1 MCNISGVKN
10 VSIPTEANIY
20 KRHIPADF
28 DPPVG
33 TKVDVTYAQAR
44 LQHTDTPTVGYR
56 MLNIF
61 CKKALLSL
69 ALPLSLSLSLMVHA
83 GSVTVGQEAPEVY
96 LPELVGTEQVSLASL
111 RGKVVY
117 LDFWASWCGPCRVSF
132 PILEQLRD
140 ELGPEGFEVLA
151 INVDENESDALKFL
165 SDMSVSYLVV
175 RDDEAA
181 TPQTY
186 GILGMPTG
194 YLIDR
199 QGVVREIHQGFRK
212 SDGDQLRTTIV
223 ELLGE

>member
-1 MCNISGVKN
+1 
-10 VSIPTEANIY
+10 
-20 KRHIPADF
+20 
-28 DPPVG
+28 
-33 TKVDVTYAQAR
+33 
-44 LQHTDTPTVGYR
+44 
-56 MLNIF
+56 
-61 CKKALLSL
+61 
-69 ALPLSLSLSLMVHA
+69 
-83 GSVTVGQEAPEVY
+83 
-96 LPELVGTEQVSLASL
+96 
-111 RGKVVY
+111 
-117 LDFWASWCGPCRVSF
+117 
-132 PILEQLRD
+132 LEQLRD